1 MKMIRNNLLADLSK
15 QFGLRMIKLN
25 KFLKE
30 ERKEFVISNQ
40 VYKSGT
46 SIGANIAE
54 SKYAQTKPDF
64 ITKLSIALKEAG
76 ETDYWIDLLF
86 LSETIEKKEYDSLKN
101 DLNIIIGTLIKIIKK
116 TRDNLEE

>member
-1 MKMIRNNLLADLSK
+1 MIRNNLLAELSK
-15 QFGLRMIKLN
+15 NFGLRIIKLH
-25 KFLKE
+25 KFLRE
-30 ERKEFVISNQ
+30 ERQEYVISHQ

-46 SIGANIAE
+46 SVGANIAE

-64 ITKLSIALKEAG
+64 ISKLSIALKEAG

-86 LSETIEKKEYDSLKN
+86 LSETIGQHEYESLKN

-116 TRDNLEE
+116 TKEAQDS

>member
-1 MKMIRNNLLADLSK
+1 MIRNNLLAELSK
-15 QFGLRMIKLN
+15 NFALRIIKLH
-25 KFLKE
+25 KFLRE
-30 ERKEFVISNQ
+30 ERQEYVISNQ

-64 ITKLSIALKEAG
+64 ITKLNIALKEAG

-86 LSETIEKKEYDSLKN
+86 LSETIEQNEYDSLKN
-101 DLNIIIGTLIKIIKK
+101 DLNIIIGTLIKVIKK
-116 TRDNLEE
+116 TKESLDEE

>member
-1 MKMIRNNLLADLSK
+1 
-15 QFGLRMIKLN
+15 MIKLN

-30 ERKEFVISNQ
+30 VRKEFVISNQ

-64 ITKLSIALKEAG
+64 IAKLSIALKEAG
-76 ETDYWIDLLF
+76 ETDYWLDLLF
-86 LSETIEKKEYDSLKN
+86 LSETIEQKEYDSLKN

>member
-1 MKMIRNNLLADLSK
+1 MIKNNLLAELSK
-15 QFGLRMIKLN
+15 RFALRIIKLH
-25 KFLKE
+25 KFLRE
-30 ERKEFVISNQ
+30 ERQEYVISYQ

-64 ITKLSIALKEAG
+64 VTKLNIALKEAG

-86 LSETIEKKEYDSLKN
+86 LSETIEQQEYDSLKN

-116 TRDNLEE
+116 TRDGIDG

>member
-30 ERKEFVISNQ
+30 ERKELVISNQ

-64 ITKLSIALKEAG
+64 IAKLSIALKEAG
-76 ETDYWIDLLF
+76 ETDYWLDLLF
-86 LSETIEKKEYDSLKN
+86 LSETIEQKEYDSLKN

>member
-1 MKMIRNNLLADLSK
+1 MIRNTLLADLSK

-30 ERKEFVISNQ
+30 ERKELVISNQ

-64 ITKLSIALKEAG
+64 IAKLSIALKEAG
-76 ETDYWIDLLF
+76 ETDYWLDLLF

>member
-1 MKMIRNNLLADLSK
+1 
-15 QFGLRMIKLN
+15 MIKLN
-25 KFLKE
+25 KYLQE
-30 ERKEFVISNQ
+30 ERREFVISNQ

-64 ITKLSIALKEAG
+64 IAKLSIALKEAG
-76 ETDYWIDLLF
+76 ETDYWLDLLF
-86 LSETIEKKEYDSLKN
+86 LSETIEQKEYDSLKN

>member
-1 MKMIRNNLLADLSK
+1 MIKNNLLADLSK
-15 QFGLRMIKLN
+15 NFALRIIKLHT
-25 KFLKE
+25 FLRE
-30 ERKEFVISNQ
+30 NRQEYVISNQ

-64 ITKLSIALKEAG
+64 VTKLNIALNEAG

-86 LSETIEKKEYDSLKN
+86 LSEIIGQKEYDSLKN
-101 DLNIIIGTLIKIIKK
+101 DLNIIIGTLIKSIKK
-116 TRDNLEE
+116 TRDGMDE

>member
-1 MKMIRNNLLADLSK
+1 MIRNNLLADLSK

-30 ERKEFVISNQ
+30 ERKELVISNQ

-64 ITKLSIALKEAG
+64 IAKLSIALKEAG
-76 ETDYWIDLLF
+76 ETDYWLDLLF

-116 TRDNLEE
+116 TRDNMEE

>member
-1 MKMIRNNLLADLSK
+1 MIRNNLLADLSK

-64 ITKLSIALKEAG
+64 IAKLSIALKEAG
-76 ETDYWIDLLF
+76 ETDYWLDLLF
-86 LSETIEKKEYDSLKN
+86 LSETIEQKEYDSLKN

-116 TRDNLEE
+116 TRDNMEE

>member
-1 MKMIRNNLLADLSK
+1 MIKNNLLAELSK
-15 QFGLRMIKLN
+15 KFGLRMIKLH
-25 KFLKE
+25 KLLRE
-30 ERKEFVISNQ
+30 ERQEYVISHQ

-64 ITKLSIALKEAG
+64 IAKLSIALKEAG

-86 LSETIEKKEYDSLKN
+86 LSETIEQKEYDSLKN

-116 TRDNLEE
+116 TRDNLDEE

>member
-1 MKMIRNNLLADLSK
+1 MVKNNLLAELSK
-15 QFGLRMIKLN
+15 NFGLRMIRLHQ
-25 KFLKE
+25 FLRDK
-30 ERKEFVISNQ
+30 RQEFVISHQ

-54 SKYAQTKPDF
+54 SKYAQTKADF

-86 LSETIEKKEYDSLKN
+86 LSETIEQSEYDSLKN
-101 DLNIIIGTLIKIIKK
+101 DLNIIIGTLIKVIKK
-116 TRDNLEE
+116 TRDSLDD

>member
-1 MKMIRNNLLADLSK
+1 MIRNNLLADLSK
-15 QFGLRMIKLN
+15 QFGLQMIKLN

-30 ERKEFVISNQ
+30 VRKEFVISNQ

-64 ITKLSIALKEAG
+64 IAKLSIALKEAG
-76 ETDYWIDLLF
+76 ETDYWLDLLF
-86 LSETIEKKEYDSLKN
+86 LSETIEQKEYDSLKN

>member
-1 MKMIRNNLLADLSK
+1 
-15 QFGLRMIKLN
+15 MIKLN

-30 ERKEFVISNQ
+30 VRKEFVISNQ

-54 SKYAQTKPDF
+54 SKYALTKPDF
-64 ITKLSIALKEAG
+64 IAKLSIALKEAG
-76 ETDYWIDLLF
+76 ETDYWLDLLF
-86 LSETIEKKEYDSLKN
+86 LSETIEQKEYDSLKN

>member
-1 MKMIRNNLLADLSK
+1 MIKNNLLADLSK

-25 KFLKE
+25 KFLTV
-30 ERKEFVISNQ
+30 ERKEFVISHQ

-86 LSETIEKKEYDSLKN
+86 LSETIGQKEYDSLKN

-116 TRDNLEE
+116 TRGSLEE

>member
-1 MKMIRNNLLADLSK
+1 MIRNNLLADLSK

>member
-1 MKMIRNNLLADLSK
+1 
-15 QFGLRMIKLN
+15 MIKLN

-30 ERKEFVISNQ
+30 VRKEFVISNQ

-64 ITKLSIALKEAG
+64 IAKLSIALKEAG
-76 ETDYWIDLLF
+76 ETDYWLDLLF
-86 LSETIEKKEYDSLKN
+86 LSETIEQKEYDSLKN
-101 DLNIIIGTLIKIIKK
+101 DLNII
-116 TRDNLEE
+116 TRYINQDN